1 MHPYLRKMG
10 DFKDLGVNKELLK
23 AVEDMGFV
31 SPTAV
36 QEQAIPYLLKGKKDL
51 VALAQTGTG
60 KTAAFGLPCIQLVD
74 RKIKDVQTIILCPT
88 RELCIQI
95 SKDLMKFAKHLDYV
109 KIVAVYGGT
118 SIENQIKS
126 IKRGVQIIVG
136 TPGRTKDLINR
147 RVLKLDIVNKVVLDE
162 ADEMLSM
169 GFKEDLNYILD
180 TTSKNRQTML
190 FSATMSREVRS
201 ISKKFMKDAEEIT
214 VEKLNSGA
222 KNVEHHV
229 YNVNS
234 RDKYDTLKRIADFN
248 PDIYG
253 IVFCRTRRETQ
264 QIANKFMDDGYNA
277 DAIHGELSQS
287 QRDDVM
293 SKFRQK
299 SLQIL
304 IATDVAAR
312 GLDVDSLTHVINY
325 SLPDDPEV
333 YTHRSGR
340 TGRAGKNG
348 ISIAISNS
356 REGRKL
362 KSIENKSQINF
373 LKKDVPS
380 GKDIC
385 SKQLFKLIERIQKV
399 KVDEKQIEPFL
410 EDIYSKLEM
419 LSREELIKHFVSAE
433 FNKFLDYYN
442 KSKDV
447 KNESKKD
454 DRSENRKPFNERS
467 SNRESFVNFSI
478 NIGRKNG
485 VSPIELISL
494 VNRALKSNEIEI
506 GGIDIR
512 ESYTIFEID
521 GSVKNDLIKKIPK
534 IDFNGNDLSIKETE
548 EKVERKFSKQKK
560 SKSYSSD
567 RRSRNNSERDFKSKG
582 NFRSNRNNKRKKNRF

>member
-1 MHPYLRKMG
+1 MG
-10 DFKDLGVNKELLK
+10 NFKDLGINKGLLK
-23 AVEDMGFV
+23 SIEELGFE
-31 SPTAV
+31 SPTPV
-36 QEQAIPYLLKGKKDL
+36 QEQAIPILLKDKTDL
-51 VALAQTGTG
+51 IALAQTGTG
-60 KTAAFGLPCIQLVD
+60 KTAAFGLPSIQQID
-74 RKIKDVQTIILCPT
+74 PKIKNVQTIILCPT

-95 SKDLMKFAKHLDYV
+95 SKDLLTYSKYLDYV

-126 IKRGVQIIVG
+126 IKKGVQIVVG
-136 TPGRTKDLINR
+136 TPGRTKDLIKR
-147 RVLKLDIVNKVVLDE
+147 RVLKLDIVNRVVLDE

-180 TTSKNRQTML
+180 TTSENRQTML

-201 ISKKFMKDAEEIT
+201 ISKKFMKDSKEIT

-248 PDIYG
+248 PSIYG

-264 QIANKFMDDGYNA
+264 DIANKFMNDGYNA

-287 QRDDVM
+287 QRDEVM
-293 SKFRQK
+293 SRFRDK

-373 LKKDVPS
+373 IRKDVPS
-380 GKDIC
+380 GKEIC
-385 SKQLFKLIERIQKV
+385 SKQLFKLIEKIEKV

-410 EDIYSKLEM
+410 PDIYSKLEW
-419 LSREELIKHFVSAE
+419 LSREDLIKHFVSAE

-442 KSKDV
+442 KSKDI
-447 KNESKKD
+447 KSESKKAD
-454 DRSENRKPFNERS
+454 KSFGERLRRRTDF
-467 SNRESFVNFSI
+467 SNLSI

-485 VSPIELISL
+485 VTPIELISL
-494 VNRALKSNEIEI
+494 VNRVVKSNEMEI
-506 GGIDIR
+506 GAIDIR

-521 GSVKNDLIKKIPK
+521 SQVEKDLMKKISKVDFDGVDLI
-534 IDFNGNDLSIKETE
+534 IKESK
-548 EKVERKFSKQKK
+548 EKAERKFQRDKNNKSSFNKGKK
-560 SKSYSSD
+560 
-567 RRSRNNSERDFKSKG
+567 RRGDFDKGFKG
-582 NFRSNRNNKRKKNRF
+582 NSGRKNKKKGRYNN

>member
-1 MHPYLRKMG
+1 MG
-10 DFKDLGVNKELLK
+10 NFKDLGVNKGLLK
-23 AVEDMGFV
+23 AVEEMGFV

-36 QEQAIPYLLKGKKDL
+36 QELAIPYLLKGKKDL
-51 VALAQTGTG
+51 IALAQTGTG
-60 KTAAFGLPCIQLVD
+60 KTAAFGLPCIQHVD
-74 RKIKDVQTIILCPT
+74 RKVKDVQTIVLCPT

-126 IKRGVQIIVG
+126 IKKGVQIIVG

-190 FSATMSREVRS
+190 FSATMSKEVRS
-201 ISKKFMKDAEEIT
+201 ISKKYMKDAEEIT
-214 VEKLNSGA
+214 VERLNSGA

-234 RDKYDTLKRIADFN
+234 KDKYDTLKRIADFN

-264 QIANKFMDDGYNA
+264 QIANKFMNDGYNA

-373 LKKDVPS
+373 IRKDVPS

-399 KVDEKQIEPFL
+399 KVDQKQIEPFL
-410 EDIYSKLEM
+410 EDIYSKLES
-419 LSREELIKHFVSAE
+419 LSREDLIKHFVSAE

-447 KNESKKD
+447 KNENKRNDKGES
-454 DRSENRKPFNERS
+454 RKPFNERS
-467 SNRESFVNFSI
+467 RNRDSFINFSI

-485 VSPIELISL
+485 VTPIEIISL
-494 VNRALKSNEIEI
+494 VSRALKSNEIEI

-521 GSVKNDLIKKIPK
+521 GNNKNDLIKKIPK
-534 IDFNGNDLSIKETE
+534 IDFNGNSLSIKQTE
-548 EKVERKFSKQKK
+548 EKVKKRFSKEKK
-560 SKSYSSD
+560 KKTYSSG
-567 RRSRNNSERDFKSKG
+567 RRSRSNSGRDYKTKG
-582 NFRSNRNNKRKKNRF
+582 DFRNKRKNKRKNKRF

>member
-1 MHPYLRKMG
+1 MG
-10 DFKDLGVNKELLK
+10 NFKGLGINNELLK
-23 AVEDMGFV
+23 AVEEIGFV
-31 SPTAV
+31 KPTAV

-51 VALAQTGTG
+51 IALAQTGTG
-60 KTAAFGLPCIQLVD
+60 KTAAFGLPCIQQID
-74 RKIKDVQTIILCPT
+74 RNVKEVQTIILCPT

-95 SKDLMKFAKHLDYV
+95 SKDLMQFAKHLDYV

-126 IKRGVQIIVG
+126 IKKGVQIIVG

-147 RVLKLDIVNKVVLDE
+147 RVLKLDVVNKVVLDE

-190 FSATMSREVRS
+190 FSATMSKEVRS

-234 RDKYDTLKRIADFN
+234 KDKYDTLKRIADFN

-264 QIANKFMDDGYNA
+264 QIANKFINDGYNA

-293 SKFRQK
+293 AKFRQK

-312 GLDVDSLTHVINY
+312 GLDVENLTHVINY

-340 TGRAGKNG
+340 TGRAGKSG

-373 LKKDVPS
+373 IRKNVPS

-385 SKQLFKLIERIQKV
+385 SKQLFKLIEKIQKV

-410 EDIYSKLEM
+410 EDIYSKLES
-419 LSREELIKHFVSAE
+419 LSREDLIKHFVSTE
-433 FNKFLDYYN
+433 FNKFLEYYN
-442 KSKDV
+442 NFKDV
-447 KNESKKD
+447 KNETKRVDKN
-454 DRSENRKPFNERS
+454 ENRKSF
-467 SNRESFVNFSI
+467 SNRSYNRSFINFSI

-494 VNRALKSNEIEI
+494 INRALKSNEIEI

-521 GSVKNDLIKKIPK
+521 ERVKKDLINKISK
-534 IDFNGNDLSIKETE
+534 IDFKGDNLSIKETNE
-548 EKVERKFSKQKK
+548 TVEKKFSKQKK
-560 SKSYSSD
+560 KKSYSS
-567 RRSRNNSERDFKSKG
+567 RRNRNRSERVLKSRVK
-582 NFRSNRNNKRKKNRF
+582 FSDKRKNKKKKNRF

>member
-1 MHPYLRKMG
+1 MG
-10 DFKDLGVNKELLK
+10 NFKDLGIINELLK
-23 AVEDMGFV
+23 AVEEIGFV
-31 SPTAV
+31 KPTAV

-51 VALAQTGTG
+51 IALAQTGTG
-60 KTAAFGLPCIQLVD
+60 KTAAFGLPCIQQIDSKV
-74 RKIKDVQTIILCPT
+74 RDVQTIILCPT

-95 SKDLMKFAKHLDYV
+95 SKDLMHFAKHLDYV

-126 IKRGVQIIVG
+126 IKKGVQIIVG

-169 GFKEDLNYILD
+169 GFKEDLNYILN

-190 FSATMSREVRS
+190 FSATMSGEVRS

-214 VEKLNSGA
+214 VQKLNSGA

-264 QIANKFMDDGYNA
+264 QIANKFIEDGYNA

-293 SKFRQK
+293 AKFRQK

-356 REGRKL
+356 RESRKL

-373 LKKDVPS
+373 LR
-380 GKDIC
+380 KDIT
-385 SKQLFKLIERIQKV
+385 
-399 KVDEKQIEPFL
+399 
-410 EDIYSKLEM
+410 
-419 LSREELIKHFVSAE
+419 
-433 FNKFLDYYN
+433 
-442 KSKDV
+442 
-447 KNESKKD
+447 KN
-454 DRSENRKPFNERS
+454 
-467 SNRESFVNFSI
+467 
-478 NIGRKNG
+478 
-485 VSPIELISL
+485 
-494 VNRALKSNEIEI
+494 
-506 GGIDIR
+506 
-512 ESYTIFEID
+512 
-521 GSVKNDLIKKIPK
+521 
-534 IDFNGNDLSIKETE
+534 
-548 EKVERKFSKQKK
+548 
-560 SKSYSSD
+560 
-567 RRSRNNSERDFKSKG
+567 
-582 NFRSNRNNKRKKNRF
+582 

>member
-1 MHPYLRKMG
+1 MG
-10 DFKDLGVNKELLK
+10 NFKDLGVNKGLLK
-23 AVEDMGFV
+23 AVEEMGFV

-36 QEQAIPYLLKGKKDL
+36 QELAIPYLLKGKKDL
-51 VALAQTGTG
+51 IALAQTGTG
-60 KTAAFGLPCIQLVD
+60 KTAAFGLPCIQHVD
-74 RKIKDVQTIILCPT
+74 RKVKDVQTIVLCPT

-118 SIENQIKS
+118 SIENQIKF
-126 IKRGVQIIVG
+126 IKKGVQIIVG

-201 ISKKFMKDAEEIT
+201 ISKKYMKDAEEIT
-214 VEKLNSGA
+214 VERLNSGA

-229 YNVNS
+229 YHVNS
-234 RDKYDTLKRIADFN
+234 KDKYDTLKRIADFN

-264 QIANKFMDDGYNA
+264 QIANKFMNDGYNA

-373 LKKDVPS
+373 IRKDVPS

-399 KVDEKQIEPFL
+399 KVDQKQIEPFL
-410 EDIYSKLEM
+410 EDIYSKLES
-419 LSREELIKHFVSAE
+419 LSREDLIKHFVSAE

-447 KNESKKD
+447 KNENKRNDKG
-454 DRSENRKPFNERS
+454 ENRKPFNERS
-467 SNRESFVNFSI
+467 SNRNSFINFSI

-494 VNRALKSNEIEI
+494 INRALKSNEIEI

-521 GSVKNDLIKKIPK
+521 GSIKNDLIKKIPK
-534 IDFNGNDLSIKETE
+534 IDFNGNSLSIKQTE
-548 EKVERKFSKQKK
+548 EKVEKRFSKEKK
-560 SKSYSSD
+560 KKRYSSAK
-567 RRSRNNSERDFKSKG
+567 RNRNNSERDYKTKG
-582 NFRSNRNNKRKKNRF
+582 NFRNKRKNKRKNKRF

>member
-1 MHPYLRKMG
+1 MG
-10 DFKDLGVNKELLK
+10 NFKDLGVNKGLLK
-23 AVEDMGFV
+23 AVEEMGFV

-36 QEQAIPYLLKGKKDL
+36 QELAIPYLLKGKKDL
-51 VALAQTGTG
+51 IALAQTGTG
-60 KTAAFGLPCIQLVD
+60 KTAAFGLPCIQHVD
-74 RKIKDVQTIILCPT
+74 RKVKDVQTIVLCPT

-126 IKRGVQIIVG
+126 IKKGVQIIVG

-190 FSATMSREVRS
+190 FSATMSKEVRS
-201 ISKKFMKDAEEIT
+201 ISKKYMKDAEEIT
-214 VEKLNSGA
+214 VERLNSGA

-229 YNVNS
+229 YHVNS
-234 RDKYDTLKRIADFN
+234 KDKYDTLKRIADFN

-264 QIANKFMDDGYNA
+264 QIANKFMNDGYNA

-373 LKKDVPS
+373 IRKDVPS

-385 SKQLFKLIERIQKV
+385 SKQLFKLIEKIQKV

-410 EDIYSKLEM
+410 EDIYSKLES
-419 LSREELIKHFVSAE
+419 LSREDLIKHFVSAE

-447 KNESKKD
+447 KNENKRNDKG
-454 DRSENRKPFNERS
+454 ENRKPFNERS
-467 SNRESFVNFSI
+467 SNRNSFINFSI

-494 VNRALKSNEIEI
+494 INRALKSNEIEI

-521 GSVKNDLIKKIPK
+521 GSIKNDLIKKIPK
-534 IDFNGNDLSIKETE
+534 IDFNGNSLSIKQTE
-548 EKVERKFSKQKK
+548 EKVEKRFSKEKK
-560 SKSYSSD
+560 KKRYSSAK
-567 RRSRNNSERDFKSKG
+567 RNRNNSERDYKTKG
-582 NFRSNRNNKRKKNRF
+582 NFRNKRKNKRKNKRF

>member
-1 MHPYLRKMG
+1 
-10 DFKDLGVNKELLK
+10 
-23 AVEDMGFV
+23 
-31 SPTAV
+31 
-36 QEQAIPYLLKGKKDL
+36 
-51 VALAQTGTG
+51 
-60 KTAAFGLPCIQLVD
+60 
-74 RKIKDVQTIILCPT
+74 
-88 RELCIQI
+88 
-95 SKDLMKFAKHLDYV
+95 
-109 KIVAVYGGT
+109 
-118 SIENQIKS
+118 
-126 IKRGVQIIVG
+126 
-136 TPGRTKDLINR
+136 
-147 RVLKLDIVNKVVLDE
+147 
-162 ADEMLSM
+162 
-169 GFKEDLNYILD
+169 
-180 TTSKNRQTML
+180 
-190 FSATMSREVRS
+190 
-201 ISKKFMKDAEEIT
+201 
-214 VEKLNSGA
+214 
-222 KNVEHHV
+222 
-229 YNVNS
+229 
-234 RDKYDTLKRIADFN
+234 
-248 PDIYG
+248 
-253 IVFCRTRRETQ
+253 
-264 QIANKFMDDGYNA
+264 
-277 DAIHGELSQS
+277 
-287 QRDDVM
+287 M

-373 LKKDVPS
+373 IRKDVPS

-385 SKQLFKLIERIQKV
+385 SKQLFKLIEKIQKV

-410 EDIYSKLEM
+410 EDIYSKLES
-419 LSREELIKHFVSAE
+419 LSREDLIKHFVSAE

-447 KNESKKD
+447 KNENKRNDKG
-454 DRSENRKPFNERS
+454 ENRKPFNERS
-467 SNRESFVNFSI
+467 SNRDSFINFSI

-494 VNRALKSNEIEI
+494 VNKALKSNEIEI

-534 IDFNGNDLSIKETE
+534 IDFNGNYLSIKQTG
-548 EKVERKFSKQKK
+548 EKVEKRFSKEKK
-560 SKSYSSD
+560 KKTHSSGRRNRNSFVKDKSM
-567 RRSRNNSERDFKSKG
+567 G
-582 NFRSNRNNKRKKNRF
+582 NFRSKRKNKKKNKRY

>member
-1 MHPYLRKMG
+1 MG
-10 DFKDLGVNKELLK
+10 SFKDLGINKGLLK
-23 AVEDMGFV
+23 SIEELGFE
-31 SPTAV
+31 SPTPV
-36 QEQAIPYLLKGKKDL
+36 QEQAIPILLKDKTDL
-51 VALAQTGTG
+51 IALAQTGTG
-60 KTAAFGLPCIQLVD
+60 KTAAFGLPSIQQID
-74 RKIKDVQTIILCPT
+74 PKIKNVQTIILCPT

-95 SKDLMKFAKHLDYV
+95 SKDLLTYSKYLDYV

-126 IKRGVQIIVG
+126 IKKGVQIVVG
-136 TPGRTKDLINR
+136 TPGRTKDLIKR
-147 RVLKLDIVNKVVLDE
+147 RVLKLDIVNRVVLDE

-180 TTSKNRQTML
+180 TTSENRQTML

-201 ISKKFMKDAEEIT
+201 ISKKFMKDSKEIT

-248 PDIYG
+248 PSIYG

-264 QIANKFMDDGYNA
+264 DIANKFMNDGYNA

-287 QRDDVM
+287 QRDEVM
-293 SKFRQK
+293 SRFRDK

-373 LKKDVPS
+373 IRKDVPS
-380 GKDIC
+380 GKEIC
-385 SKQLFKLIERIQKV
+385 SKQLFKLIEKIEKV

-410 EDIYSKLEM
+410 PDIYSKLEW
-419 LSREELIKHFVSAE
+419 LSREDLIKHFVSAE

-442 KSKDV
+442 KSKDI
-447 KNESKKD
+447 KSESKKAD
-454 DRSENRKPFNERS
+454 KSFGERLRRRTDF
-467 SNRESFVNFSI
+467 SNLSI

-485 VSPIELISL
+485 VTPIELISL
-494 VNRALKSNEIEI
+494 VNRVVKSNEMEI
-506 GGIDIR
+506 GAIDIR

-521 GSVKNDLIKKIPK
+521 SQVEKDLMKKISKVDFDGVDLI
-534 IDFNGNDLSIKETE
+534 IKESK
-548 EKVERKFSKQKK
+548 EKAERKFQRDKNNKSSFNKGKK
-560 SKSYSSD
+560 
-567 RRSRNNSERDFKSKG
+567 RRGDFDKGFKG
-582 NFRSNRNNKRKKNRF
+582 NSGRKNKKGRYNN

>member
-1 MHPYLRKMG
+1 MG
-10 DFKDLGVNKELLK
+10 NFKDLGINKGLLK
-23 AVEDMGFV
+23 SIEELGFE
-31 SPTAV
+31 SPTPV
-36 QEQAIPYLLKGKKDL
+36 QEQAIPILLKDKTDL
-51 VALAQTGTG
+51 IALAQTGTG
-60 KTAAFGLPCIQLVD
+60 KTAAFGLPSIQQID
-74 RKIKDVQTIILCPT
+74 PKIKNVQTIILCPT

-95 SKDLMKFAKHLDYV
+95 SKDLLTYSKYLDYV

-126 IKRGVQIIVG
+126 IKKGVQIVVG
-136 TPGRTKDLINR
+136 TPGRTKDLIKR
-147 RVLKLDIVNKVVLDE
+147 RVLKLDIVNRVVLDE

-180 TTSKNRQTML
+180 TTSENRQTML

-201 ISKKFMKDAEEIT
+201 ISKKFMKDSKEIT

-248 PDIYG
+248 PSIYG

-264 QIANKFMDDGYNA
+264 DIANKFMNDGYNA

-287 QRDDVM
+287 QRDEVM
-293 SKFRQK
+293 SRFRDK

-373 LKKDVPS
+373 IRKDVPS
-380 GKDIC
+380 GKEIC
-385 SKQLFKLIERIQKV
+385 SKQLFKLIEKIEKV

-410 EDIYSKLEM
+410 PDIYSKLEW
-419 LSREELIKHFVSAE
+419 LSREDLIKHFVSAE

-442 KSKDV
+442 KSKDI
-447 KNESKKD
+447 KSESKKPD
-454 DRSENRKPFNERS
+454 KSFGERS
-467 SNRESFVNFSI
+467 RRRTDFSNLSI

-485 VSPIELISL
+485 VTPIELISL
-494 VNRALKSNEIEI
+494 VNRVVKSNEMEI
-506 GGIDIR
+506 GAIDIR

-521 GSVKNDLIKKIPK
+521 NQVEKDLMKKISKVDFDGVDLI
-534 IDFNGNDLSIKETE
+534 IKESK
-548 EKVERKFSKQKK
+548 EKAERKFQRDKNNKSSFNKGKK
-560 SKSYSSD
+560 
-567 RRSRNNSERDFKSKG
+567 RRGDFDKGFKG
-582 NFRSNRNNKRKKNRF
+582 NSGRKNKKKGRYNN